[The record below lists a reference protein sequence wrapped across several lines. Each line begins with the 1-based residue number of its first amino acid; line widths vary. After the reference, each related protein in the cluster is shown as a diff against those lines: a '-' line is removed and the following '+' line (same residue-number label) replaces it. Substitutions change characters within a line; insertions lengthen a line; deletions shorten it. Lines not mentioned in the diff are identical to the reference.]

1 MLKKRSKMF
10 NKEGIPFFI
19 ITIPFLS
26 IIFISFFTLSYYLK
40 LSNENFEKNINEYKK
55 LYALESNISKKQI
68 EEKISLKIKEHKKTE
83 EEFKKFIVLTTVS
96 ILIFMALFSLLMTS
110 IINDLIKKYKHQV
123 QNKENKL
130 QKLNKSLA
138 SKVEEGIEEGKRKDK
153 AMLQQSKLA
162 RMGSMISMIAHQWR
176 QPLTELSGIL
186 MELETA
192 TRFKKVN
199 EKHILRS
206 IERSDNMIEFMS
218 NTIDD
223 FRNFYK
229 PDKIKE
235 DFSLVDSCKKAL
247 NLISATL
254 SENQIKLEFDVRRDS
269 KIHGYPTEFSQV
281 ILNLLTNATDILIE
295 KKIQNPKIKIKIET
309 LKNKS
314 IVIVSDNA
322 GGIKEKNFEMIFD
335 PYFSTKKSSKA
346 TGLGLYISKLIIEKN
361 MGGELTVKNDQEGAV
376 FKIAL
381 IG

>member
-1 MLKKRSKMF
+1 MTQRFLMF

-26 IIFISFFTLSYYLK
+26 ILFISFFTLSYYLK
-40 LSNENFEKNINEYKK
+40 LSNENFEKDINEYKK
-55 LYALESNISKKQI
+55 LYALESNISKKEI
-68 EEKISLKIKEHKKTE
+68 KEKISLKIEEHKNIE
-83 EEFKKFIVLTTVS
+83 EKFKRFIVITTIS

-110 IINDLIKKYKHQV
+110 IINDLIKKYKMQV
-123 QNKENKL
+123 QFKENKL
-130 QKLNKSLA
+130 QRLNKNLA
-138 SKVEEGIEEGKRKDK
+138 SKVEKGIEEGKRKDK
-153 AMLQQSKLA
+153 AILQQSKLA
-162 RMGSMISMIAHQWR
+162 RMGSMLSMIAHQWR

-199 EKHILRS
+199 ESHILKS
-206 IERSDNMIEFMS
+206 IERSDTMIEFMS

-235 DFSLVDSCKKAL
+235 DFYLVESCKKAL
-247 NLISATL
+247 SLISATL
-254 SENQIKLEFDVRRDS
+254 SENQIKLEFDVKRDS

-295 KKIQNPKIKIKIET
+295 KKIQNPKIKIRIEKIGNT
-309 LKNKS
+309 S
-314 IVIVSDNA
+314 IIILSDNA

-335 PYFSTKKSSKA
+335 PYFSTKESSKG

-361 MGGELTVKNDQEGAV
+361 MGGELSVKNDQEGAV

>member
-1 MLKKRSKMF
+1 MTQRFFMF

-26 IIFISFFTLSYYLK
+26 ILFISFFTLSYYLK
-40 LSNENFEKNINEYKK
+40 LSNENFEKDINEYKK
-55 LYALESNISKKQI
+55 LYALESNITKKQI
-68 EEKISLKIKEHKKTE
+68 EEKISLKIKEHEETEKK
-83 EEFKKFIVLTTVS
+83 FKRFIVLTTVS
-96 ILIFMALFSLLMTS
+96 ILIFMALFSLLMTT
-110 IINDLIKKYKHQV
+110 IINDLIKKYKLQV
-123 QNKENKL
+123 QYKENKL
-130 QKLNKSLA
+130 QKLNRNLA
-138 SKVEEGIEEGKRKDK
+138 SKVEEGIAEGKRKDK

-199 EKHILRS
+199 EEHILNS
-206 IERSDNMIEFMS
+206 IERSDTMIEFMS

-235 DFSLVDSCKKAL
+235 DFYLVESCKKAL
-247 NLISATL
+247 SLISATL
-254 SENQIKLEFDVRRDS
+254 SENQIKLEFDVRQDS

-281 ILNLLTNATDILIE
+281 ILNLLINATDILIE
-295 KKIQNPKIKIKIET
+295 KKIQNPKIKIKIEKREDT
-309 LKNKS
+309 S
-314 IVIVSDNA
+314 IIIVSDNA

-335 PYFSTKKSSKA
+335 PYFSTKESSKG

-361 MGGELTVKNDQEGAV
+361 MGGELSVRNDQEGAV

>member
-1 MLKKRSKMF
+1 MF

-26 IIFISFFTLSYYLK
+26 ILFISFFTLSYYLK
-40 LSNENFEKNINEYKK
+40 LSNENFEKDINEYKK
-55 LYALESNISKKQI
+55 LYALESNITKKQI
-68 EEKISLKIKEHKKTE
+68 EEKISLKIKEHEETEKK
-83 EEFKKFIVLTTVS
+83 FKRFIVLTTVS
-96 ILIFMALFSLLMTS
+96 ILIFMALFSLLMTT
-110 IINDLIKKYKHQV
+110 IINDLIKKYKLQV
-123 QNKENKL
+123 QYKENKL
-130 QKLNKSLA
+130 QKLNRNLA
-138 SKVEEGIEEGKRKDK
+138 SKVEEGIAEGKRKDK

-199 EKHILRS
+199 EEHILNS
-206 IERSDNMIEFMS
+206 IERSDTMIEFMS

-235 DFSLVDSCKKAL
+235 DFYLVESCKKAL
-247 NLISATL
+247 SLISATL
-254 SENQIKLEFDVRRDS
+254 SENQIKLEFDVRQDS

-281 ILNLLTNATDILIE
+281 ILNLLINATDILIE
-295 KKIQNPKIKIKIET
+295 KKIQNPKIKIKIEKREDT
-309 LKNKS
+309 S
-314 IVIVSDNA
+314 IIIVSDNA

-335 PYFSTKKSSKA
+335 PYFSTKESSKG

-361 MGGELTVKNDQEGAV
+361 MGGELSVKNDHEGAV

>member
-1 MLKKRSKMF
+1 MF

-26 IIFISFFTLSYYLK
+26 ILFISFFTLSYYLK
-40 LSNENFEKNINEYKK
+40 LSNENFEKDINEYKK
-55 LYALESNISKKQI
+55 LYALESNITKKQI
-68 EEKISLKIKEHKKTE
+68 EEKISLKIKEHEETEKK
-83 EEFKKFIVLTTVS
+83 FKRFIVLTTVS
-96 ILIFMALFSLLMTS
+96 ILIFMALFSLLMTT
-110 IINDLIKKYKHQV
+110 IINDLIKKYKLQV
-123 QNKENKL
+123 QYKENKL
-130 QKLNKSLA
+130 QKLNRNLA
-138 SKVEEGIEEGKRKDK
+138 SKVEEGIAEGKRKDK

-199 EKHILRS
+199 EEHILNS
-206 IERSDNMIEFMS
+206 IERSDTMIEFMS

-235 DFSLVDSCKKAL
+235 DFYLVESCKKAL
-247 NLISATL
+247 SLISATL
-254 SENQIKLEFDVRRDS
+254 SENQIKLEFDVRQDS

-281 ILNLLTNATDILIE
+281 ILNLLINATDILIE
-295 KKIQNPKIKIKIET
+295 KKIQNPKIKIRIEKREDT
-309 LKNKS
+309 S
-314 IVIVSDNA
+314 IIIVSDNA

-335 PYFSTKKSSKA
+335 PYFSTKESSKG

-361 MGGELTVKNDQEGAV
+361 MGGELSVKNDHEGAV